1 MTSDHR
7 ISSGFIHDLP
17 HALERHGYTRGDDLH
32 AGRAV
37 GLAGDLAHS
46 CEITQDAAPS
56 GSVVVPSS
64 RPAAPQLPGPRGP
77 DAVLVSA
84 GRVTTLLAA
93 LDDAAGCK
101 RDRAETCAG
110 CAGQFCASCQW
121 RLQAAEAYGQL
132 AGTMSHAADAPAARR
147 RAPGH
152 ASPPSAGPHAAA
164 DPEAGQ

>member
-1 MTSDHR
+1 MTSNDR
-7 ISSGFIHDLP
+7 ISSDFIHDILD
-17 HALERHGYTRGDDLH
+17 ALERHGYARSDDLH

-37 GLAGDLAHS
+37 GLTGGLAHI
-46 CEITQDAAPS
+46 CEITQDAPPS

-93 LDDAAGCK
+93 LDDAAGYK

-110 CAGQFCASCQW
+110 CAGQSCTSCQW

-132 AGTMSHAADAPAARR
+132 AGMSHAADAPAARR

-152 ASPPSAGPHAAA
+152 ASPPSAGPAAAA
-164 DPEAGQ
+164 DPKAGQ